1 MINKQD
7 KERLFKLG
15 KEYNFNYGELYLLC
29 GEFGLDTLENV
40 FKYRNH
46 VLHKDSLYNI
56 CEEYLTTLSSYY
68 TDRLSEQ
75 LESKTY

>member
-7 KERLFKLG
+7 KQRLFELG
-15 KEYNFNYGELYLLC
+15 KEYNFNCGELYLLC

-40 FKYRNH
+40 FKHRTH

-56 CEEYLTTLSSYY
+56 CEEYLTAVSSYY

-75 LESKTY
+75 LELQTY